1 MGRLLKFVLSL
12 LVTGA
17 LFWVYQHK
25 TGDIPPIGKFF
36 SPAQGFWHNAEK
48 QNSITYSAAQLK
60 DLKSSVTVQFDDRLV
75 PHIFAK
81 NEEDLYF
88 MQGYITAQ
96 HRLWQMDM
104 QTRVASGRLS
114 EIIGPKL
121 LERDRESRRLGLSWG
136 ASRSHALM
144 MANPDSRRV
153 ITSYCNGVNA
163 WIKSLKPA
171 DYPLEYKLLDFEPE
185 AWTTMKSALL
195 LKYMANMLTG
205 YETDF
210 EMTNIAKLYGIETL
224 NQLFPEFPDSLD
236 PVIPKGSLFS
246 QSDTLLPVSPD
257 TTYPGKFALLH
268 NPYSRPDPAYGSN
281 NWAISGSKSASGKPI
296 LCNDP
301 HLGLNL
307 PSIWYEVQLNAPGI
321 NTYGAT
327 IPGSPCVI
335 SGFNEKVAWGIT
347 NASTDVKDWY
357 TVTFK
362 DKSKSQYLMDSA
374 WKPVRKLI
382 EVFRVRGG
390 GLVFDTIRFTEH
402 GPVAYE
408 ESFNKRSE
416 TVNMALRWTAHDI
429 SNEMLAIYQL
439 NKAENH
445 ADYIAA
451 TNHFDCPGQNFVF
464 AATNGDI
471 AIRHNGKF
479 VKRWNQQGRFLLDGT
494 SSSTL
499 WQGFVPD
506 SDNPHVLN
514 PPQGFVSSAN
524 QHPTDQTYP
533 YYYTGSYD
541 YYRNR
546 RLNRLLKDLREAKP
560 ADMMKIQ
567 NDNYNLYASEW
578 LPYFVAL
585 MPETQFS
592 TSEKDAM
599 RELKGWTF
607 FNDPDVSAAIYF
619 QLWIDSFMSKLWDEF
634 KVDQRALLTPS
645 YFETWSYLKR
655 FPESDFIDNKSTTQT
670 ETLPF
675 LILQSFRE
683 AVKTADKWQL
693 ENPTKQFTWANY
705 KNTTVLH
712 LSQQLAFSVSEIQT
726 GGNEDILNATSSRK
740 GASWRMVVSPG
751 SDGEFWGVYPGG
763 QSGNPGSK
771 HYVDFIE
778 QWAKGKYFQL
788 LFLQPGEKHKRIQHV
803 ATYNP

>member
-1 MGRLLKFVLSL
+1 
-12 LVTGA
+12 
-17 LFWVYQHK
+17 
-25 TGDIPPIGKFF
+25 
-36 SPAQGFWHNAEK
+36 
-48 QNSITYSAAQLK
+48 
-60 DLKSSVTVQFDDRLV
+60 
-75 PHIFAK
+75 
-81 NEEDLYF
+81 
-88 MQGYITAQ
+88 
-96 HRLWQMDM
+96 
-104 QTRVASGRLS
+104 
-114 EIIGPKL
+114 
-121 LERDRESRRLGLSWG
+121 
-136 ASRSHALM
+136 
-144 MANPDSRRV
+144 
-153 ITSYCNGVNA
+153 
-163 WIKSLKPA
+163 
-171 DYPLEYKLLDFEPE
+171 
-185 AWTTMKSALL
+185 
-195 LKYMANMLTG
+195 
-205 YETDF
+205 
-210 EMTNIAKLYGIETL
+210 
-224 NQLFPEFPDSLD
+224 
-236 PVIPKGSLFS
+236 
-246 QSDTLLPVSPD
+246 
-257 TTYPGKFALLH
+257 
-268 NPYSRPDPAYGSN
+268 
-281 NWAISGSKSASGKPI
+281 
-296 LCNDP
+296 
-301 HLGLNL
+301 
-307 PSIWYEVQLNAPGI
+307 
-321 NTYGAT
+321 
-327 IPGSPCVI
+327 VI
-335 SGFNEKVAWGIT
+335 SGFNEQVAWGIT

-390 GLVFDTIRFTEH
+390 DLVFDTIRFTEH

-578 LPYFVAL
+578 LPYFVTL

-655 FPESDFIDNKSTTQT
+655 FPDSDFIDNKSTTQT

-693 ENPTKQFTWANY
+693 ENPSKQFTWANF

-751 SDGEFWGVYPGG
+751 SDGEIWGVYPGG

-788 LFLQPGEKHKRIQHV
+788 LLLQPGEKHKRIQHV

>member
-1 MGRLLKFVLSL
+1 MGRVLKFIVCI
-12 LVTGA
+12 VITGA

-25 TGDIPPIGKFF
+25 SGDIPPIGKFF
-36 SPAQGFWHNAEK
+36 SPVQGFWNNAESAK
-48 QNSITYSAAQLK
+48 SITYSSSNIVGLK
-60 DLKSSVTVQFDDRLV
+60 QPVTVQFDDRLV

-81 NEEDLYF
+81 NEADLYF

-96 HRLWQMDM
+96 NRLWQMDM
-104 QTRVASGRLS
+104 QTRVAGGRLA

-144 MANPDSRRV
+144 MANPQSRL
-153 ITSYCNGVNA
+153 IATSYCNGVNA
-163 WIKSLKPA
+163 WISALKPA

-185 AWTTMKSALL
+185 AWTTMKTALL
-195 LKYMANMLTG
+195 LKYMSNMLTG

-236 PVIPKGSLFS
+236 PVIPKGTQFVRT
-246 QSDTLLPVSPD
+246 DTIQPIHPD
-257 TTYPGKFALLH
+257 STYPSQLALLH
-268 NPYSRPDPAYGSN
+268 NPFSRPDPGYGSN
-281 NWAISGSKSASGKPI
+281 NWAISGSRSASGKPI

-307 PSIWYEVQLNAPGI
+307 PSIWYEVQLHAPGI
-321 NTYGAT
+321 NTYGAS
-327 IPGSPCVI
+327 IPGAPCVI
-335 SGFNEKVAWGIT
+335 SGFNEDVAWGIT

-357 TVTFK
+357 IVTFK
-362 DKSKSQYLMDSA
+362 DKFKQQYLLDST
-374 WKPVRKLI
+374 WKPVRTLVEEFHVKGQ
-382 EVFRVRGG
+382 RS
-390 GLVFDTIRFTEH
+390 VFDTIRFTEH
-402 GPVAYE
+402 GPVTYE
-408 ESFNKRSE
+408 ETFNKRPE
-416 TVNMALRWTAHDI
+416 TVNMALRWTAHDF
-429 SNEMLAIYQL
+429 SNELVAIYQL
-439 NKAENH
+439 NKAANH
-445 ADYIAA
+445 ADYLKA
-451 TNHFDCPGQNFVF
+451 TNQFDCPGQNFVF
-464 AATNGDI
+464 AAANGDI

-479 VKRWNQQGRFLLDGT
+479 VKRYNQQGRFLLDGT
-494 SSSTL
+494 KSNTL

-514 PPQGFVSSAN
+514 PERGFVSSAN
-524 QHPTDQTYP
+524 QHPTDQSYP
-533 YYYTGSYD
+533 YYYTGTYD

-546 RLNRLLKDLREAKP
+546 RLNRLLSNLQNAKP

-567 NDNYNLYASEW
+567 NDNFNLCASEL
-578 LPYFVAL
+578 LPYFFAL
-585 MPETQFS
+585 MPVADFT
-592 TSEKDAM
+592 TTEKEAT
-599 RELKGWTF
+599 RELKNWTYV
-607 FNDPDVSAAIYF
+607 NDTDVGAPIYF
-619 QLWIDSFMSKLWDEF
+619 QLWLDGFMEKLWDEF

-655 FPESDFIDNKSTTQT
+655 FPDSDFIDDKTTTQT

-675 LILQSFRE
+675 LILQSFRN
-683 AVKTADKWQL
+683 AVKLADNWQT
-693 ENPTKQFTWANY
+693 ENPSKPFTWANY
-705 KNTTVLH
+705 KNTTALH
-712 LSQQLAFSVSEIQT
+712 LSQQLAFSISNIQT

-740 GASWRMVVSPG
+740 GASWRMIVSPG

-771 HYVDFIE
+771 HYVDFID